1 MHRVLQR
8 TPAPPAQS
16 YIEITPRQRPPDI
29 LDVFLECLTETGL
42 GHLDTTTMNTRLA
55 SAAAAL
61 VLTFGLPATSALAQ
75 SYNAPA
81 GIPAAAAPGSRV
93 VGFFDDVTTGSISRR
108 PDDSAKAGNAEQN
121 NKPTANYGTT
131 SGGPAY

>member
-1 MHRVLQR
+1 MK
-8 TPAPPAQS
+8 
-16 YIEITPRQRPPDI
+16 
-29 LDVFLECLTETGL
+29 
-42 GHLDTTTMNTRLA
+42 TRLA

-61 VLTFGLPATSALAQ
+61 VLTLSAPVSSALAQ

-81 GIPAAAAPGSRV
+81 GIPAATAPGSRV
-93 VGFFDDVTTGSISRR
+93 VGAFDDVTTGSITRR
-108 PDDSAKAGNAEQN
+108 ADDSAKAGNAEQN

>member
-1 MHRVLQR
+1 
-8 TPAPPAQS
+8 
-16 YIEITPRQRPPDI
+16 
-29 LDVFLECLTETGL
+29 
-42 GHLDTTTMNTRLA
+42 MNTRLA
-55 SAAAAL
+55 SAAVAL
-61 VLTFGLPATSALAQ
+61 VLTLGAPVTSALAQ

-93 VGFFDDVTTGSISRR
+93 VGAFDDVTTGSLRR
-108 PDDSAKAGNAEQN
+108 RADDSAKAGNAEQN

>member
-1 MHRVLQR
+1 MR
-8 TPAPPAQS
+8 TPSGRGQI
-16 YIEITPRQRPPDI
+16 YIQTTPRRRPPDI
-29 LDVFLECLTETGL
+29 LDLIQGCLTETGL
-42 GHLDTTTMNTRLA
+42 GHLDTTTMNIRLA

-61 VLTFGLPATSALAQ
+61 VLTLGAPVSSALAQ

-81 GIPAAAAPGSRV
+81 GIPAATAPGSRAI
-93 VGFFDDVTTGSISRR
+93 GYYDDVTTGSLTRR